1 VQGFVNPKGIE
12 RTQENAD
19 MHRYTHYALIA
30 TLIAAAPAMPARANP
45 VEFLDR
51 IVTFAEEALTEALP
65 QSLLE
70 TGTDPNGPPPF
81 RVGLML
87 PKSGGLREAA
97 ERVARGW
104 EIALKMS
111 DNHVVERP
119 VKLILVDTSRGIE
132 ETLLNAS
139 AMLEK
144 PGIDVF
150 AGVVGA
156 RTAAT
161 MARYTGQRA
170 KPLILAGAIGGG
182 VMSQACY
189 AHVARTSFN
198 IAPYQTTS
206 GRFIAAKY
214 KTLVSVG
221 PDTKGGHRIVRRFV
235 KAYRQA
241 GGRIIEQAW
250 ATTGPKYDWSAL
262 LSRAIQG
269 GPQAIYTFYQGKNA
283 ERIVHQYS
291 RSGTKRHAALIGP
304 EWLFDPR
311 VLNRRGKHAAGLRFL
326 TSHLPELDTPANK
339 IFVDAYRKEYRED
352 PDSYAY
358 MGYEN
363 AMAVLLTAADLNGQ
377 VQDGAGFIAAMKKV
391 SFAGFMPRGN
401 FSLNQTNSAFLNQL
415 YWVQV
420 VHDDK
425 GTRMKRLSTIP
436 IDPDT
441 STCKEQTARNGN

>member
-1 VQGFVNPKGIE
+1 
-12 RTQENAD
+12 
-19 MHRYTHYALIA
+19 MHRYTQYALITA
-30 TLIAAAPAMPARANP
+30 LIAAAPAMPARANP
-45 VEFLDR
+45 VEFLHR
-51 IVTFAEEALTEALP
+51 IVTFAEEALSEALP

-70 TGTDPNGPPPF
+70 TGADSNGPPPF

-87 PKSGGLREAA
+87 PKFGGLREAA

-119 VKLILVDTSRGIE
+119 VKLILVDTNSGIE

-150 AGVVGA
+150 AGVVRA
-156 RTAAT
+156 HTAAAV
-161 MARYTGQRA
+161 ARYTGQRA
-170 KPLILAGAIGGG
+170 KLLILAGAIGGN

-198 IAPYQTTS
+198 IDPYQTTS
-206 GRFIAAKY
+206 GRFIATKY

-221 PDTKGGHRIVRRFV
+221 PDTKGGHRIVRHFV

-250 ATTGPKYDWSAL
+250 ATTGHKYDWSAF

-311 VLNRRGKHAAGLRFL
+311 VLNRWGKHAAGLRFL
-326 TSHLPELDTPANK
+326 TSHLPELDTPANN
-339 IFVDAYRKEYRED
+339 IFVDAYRKAYRED
-352 PDSYAY
+352 PDSSAY

-363 AMAVLLTAADLNGQ
+363 AMAVLLTAADLGGQ
-377 VQDGAGFIAAMKKV
+377 AQDGAGFIAAMKKV
-391 SFAGFMPRGN
+391 SFAGFMPRGK
-401 FSLNQTNSAFLNQL
+401 FSLNQTKSAFLNQL
-415 YWVQV
+415 YWVKV
-420 VHDDK
+420 VHNDK

-441 STCKEQTARNGN
+441 CTCKEQTARNSN

>member
-1 VQGFVNPKGIE
+1 M
-12 RTQENAD
+12 QENAY
-19 MHRYTHYALIA
+19 MRRHTYYALIA
-30 TLIAAAPAMPARANP
+30 ALIAAAPAVPAHANP

-51 IVTFAEEALTEALP
+51 IVTFAERTLSETLP
-65 QSLLE
+65 RSFLE
-70 TGTDPNGPPPF
+70 TGADPKGPPPF

-104 EIALKMS
+104 EIALQMS

-119 VKLILVDTSRGIE
+119 VRLVLVDTSQGLE
-132 ETLLNAS
+132 ETLVAAS

-156 RTAAT
+156 HTAAA
-161 MARYTGQRA
+161 MARFTGQRQ
-170 KPLILAGAIGGG
+170 KPLIIAGAIGAD

-189 AHVARTSFN
+189 PHVARTSFN

-206 GRFIAAKY
+206 GRFFATKY

-235 KAYRQA
+235 KAYRKA

-250 ATTGPKYDWSAL
+250 ATTGRKYDWSAL
-262 LSRAIQG
+262 LARSIQG
-269 GPQAIYTFYQGKNA
+269 GPQAIYAFYQGKNA

-291 RSGTKRHAALIGP
+291 RNGTKRQAALIGP
-304 EWLFDPR
+304 EWLFGPR
-311 VLNRRGKHAAGLRFL
+311 VINRRGKHAKGLRFL
-326 TSHLPELDTPANK
+326 TSYLPERDTSANT
-339 IFVDAYRKEYRED
+339 IFVAAYRKAYSED

-363 AMAVLLTAADLNGQ
+363 AMAVLLTAADLGGQ
-377 VQDGAGFIAAMKKV
+377 VQDGAAFIAAMKKV
-391 SFAGFMPRGN
+391 SFAGLMPRGD
-401 FSLNQTNSAFLNQL
+401 FSLNQTNSAFLKRL
-415 YWVQV
+415 YWVEV
-420 VHDDK
+420 VHNNK
-425 GTRMKRLSTIP
+425 GTRLKRLNTIP
-436 IDPDT
+436 IDPDN
-441 STCKEQTARNGN
+441 STCKKQTARNAN